1 MALLWSFVD
10 MHRPEENLSCP
21 HTHSQLRSN
30 QEDNLCFSAHT
41 VSKCP
46 FCGLFSAKFFTLLCF
61 CLVFSLFE
69 MAPKHSLEVLPSVP
83 KCEKAVMCLAEKM
96 HMLEKL
102 CSDMSYSAV
111 GCEFNLNEST
121 TYIK

>member
-1 MALLWSFVD
+1 ML
-10 MHRPEENLSCP
+10 PSC
-21 HTHSQLRSN
+21 SS
-30 QEDNLCFSAHT
+30 SHT
-41 VSKCP
+41 VNKCP
-46 FCGLFSAKFFTLLCF
+46 FHSPLSVMFS
-61 CLVFSLFE
+61 VFSCCSLMTSLFE

-96 HMLEKL
+96 HTLEKL